1 MVELNVIWLG
11 NKGVTRVWMQRMGRC
26 DIENPSTQEGKKKEK
41 KKKKK
46 TKKKK
51 KKKKQK
57 VQEPTVRIVSYS
69 SERTILLTALAS
81 ILLNY
86 DHERPRRS

>member
-26 DIENPSTQEGKKKEK
+26 DIENPSTQEKKPKKKKEK

-46 TKKKK
+46 KKKK
-51 KKKKQK
+51 EK

-81 ILLNY
+81 LLLNY

>member
-46 TKKKK
+46 KKKK
-51 KKKKQK
+51 RKKSKNQ
-57 VQEPTVRIVSYS
+57 QLESSPIRQNEQYS
-69 SERTILLTALAS
+69 
-81 ILLNY
+81 
-86 DHERPRRS
+86 